1 MDSEKI
7 VSVSLGLLWIAGLA
21 GGYIVYSATEDVDRL
36 MQQVPVLERRANEAE
51 SRAKRLESKLDNE
64 QEGIAKVLESMQK
77 LLSNHE
83 SQLAVIEQRISRS
96 EIERKELSKDVKD
109 LLRVSYAMDA
119 KLNTFE
125 LAE

>member
-7 VSVSLGLLWIAGLA
+7 VSVSLGLLWVVGLA
-21 GGYIVYSATEDVDRL
+21 GGYIVHSATRDVSEL
-36 MQQVPVLERRANEAE
+36 MQKVPVLERRANEAE
-51 SRAKRLESKLDNE
+51 NKSKYLESKLDNE

-96 EIERKELSKDVKD
+96 EIERKELSADVKD

-125 LAE
+125 ISE

>member
-21 GGYIVYSATEDVDRL
+21 GGYIVYSATEDVSHL

-51 SRAKRLESKLDNE
+51 SRAMRLESKLDNE

-77 LLSNHE
+77 LLSSHE

-96 EIERKELSKDVKD
+96 EIERKELSNDVKD

-125 LAE
+125 VAE

>member
-1 MDSEKI
+1 MDSDKI
-7 VSVSLGLLWIAGLA
+7 VSASIGLLWIAGLA
-21 GGYIVYSATEDVDRL
+21 GGYIVYSATEDVNHL

-51 SRAKRLESKLDNE
+51 SRAMRLESKLDNE

-96 EIERKELSKDVKD
+96 EVERKELSNDVKD
-109 LLRVSYAMDA
+109 LLRVSYAMEA

-125 LAE
+125 IAE

>member
-7 VSVSLGLLWIAGLA
+7 VSVSLGLLWVAGLA
-21 GGYIVYSATEDVDRL
+21 GGYIVHSATQNVSEL
-36 MQQVPVLERRANEAE
+36 MQKVPVLERRANEAE
-51 SRAKRLESKLDNE
+51 NKSKYLESKLDNE
-64 QEGIAKVLESMQK
+64 QEGIAKVLESMQQ
-77 LLSNHE
+77 LLSSHE

-96 EIERKELSKDVKD
+96 EIERKELSSDVKD

-125 LAE
+125 VTE

>member
-7 VSVSLGLLWIAGLA
+7 VSASLGLLWIAGLA
-21 GGYIVYSATEDVDRL
+21 GGYIVYSATEDVDEL
-36 MQQVPVLERRANEAE
+36 MQQVPVLERRANEADL
-51 SRAKRLESKLDNE
+51 RARRLESKLDNE

-77 LLSNHE
+77 LLSSHE

-109 LLRVSYAMDA
+109 LLRVSYAMEA

-125 LAE
+125 VAK

>member
-7 VSVSLGLLWIAGLA
+7 VSVSIGLLWIAGLA
-21 GGYIVYSATEDVDRL
+21 GGYIVYSATEDVNHL

-51 SRAKRLESKLDNE
+51 SRAMRLESKLDNE

-83 SQLAVIEQRISRS
+83 SKLAVIEQRISRS
-96 EIERKELSKDVKD
+96 EVERKELSNDVKD

>member
-7 VSVSLGLLWIAGLA
+7 VSASLGLLWIAGLA
-21 GGYIVYSATEDVDRL
+21 GGYIVYSATEDVNHL
-36 MQQVPVLERRANEAE
+36 MQQVPVLERRANEADL
-51 SRAKRLESKLDNE
+51 RARRLESKLDNE

-77 LLSNHE
+77 LLSSHE

-109 LLRVSYAMDA
+109 LLRVSYAMEA
-119 KLNTFE
+119 TLNTFE
-125 LAE
+125 VAK

>member
-7 VSVSLGLLWIAGLA
+7 VSASLGLLWVAGLA
-21 GGYIVYSATEDVDRL
+21 GGYIVYSATEDVDEL
-36 MQQVPVLERRANEAE
+36 MQQVPVLERRANEAD

-77 LLSNHE
+77 LLSSHE

-96 EIERKELSKDVKD
+96 EVERKELSSDVKD
-109 LLRVSYAMDA
+109 LLIVSYAMDA

-125 LAE
+125 VAK

>member
-7 VSVSLGLLWIAGLA
+7 VSASLGLLWVAGLA
-21 GGYIVYSATEDVDRL
+21 GGYIVYSATEDVDEL
-36 MQQVPVLERRANEAE
+36 MQQVPVLERRANEAD
-51 SRAKRLESKLDNE
+51 SRAMRLESKLDNE

-96 EIERKELSKDVKD
+96 EVERKELSNDVKD
-109 LLRVSYAMDA
+109 LLRVSYAMEA

-125 LAE
+125 IAE

>member
-7 VSVSLGLLWIAGLA
+7 VSASLGLLWVAGLA
-21 GGYIVYSATEDVDRL
+21 GGYIVYSATEDVDKL
-36 MQQVPVLERRANEAE
+36 MQQVPVLERRANEAD
-51 SRAKRLESKLDNE
+51 SRAMRLESKLDNE

-96 EIERKELSKDVKD
+96 EVERKELSNDVKD

>member
-1 MDSEKI
+1 MDSDKI
-7 VSVSLGLLWIAGLA
+7 VSASLGLLWIAGLA
-21 GGYIVYSATEDVDRL
+21 GGYIVYSATEDVDHL
-36 MQQVPVLERRANEAE
+36 MQQVPVLERRANEAD
-51 SRAKRLESKLDNE
+51 SRAMRLESKLDNE

-77 LLSNHE
+77 LLSSHE

-96 EIERKELSKDVKD
+96 EVERKELSNDVKD

-125 LAE
+125 IAE

>member
-36 MQQVPVLERRANEAE
+36 MQQVPVLERRANEAD
-51 SRAKRLESKLDNE
+51 SRAMRLESKLDNE

-96 EIERKELSKDVKD
+96 EVERKELSNDVKD

>member
-7 VSVSLGLLWIAGLA
+7 VSASIGLLWMAGLA
-21 GGYIVYSATEDVDRL
+21 GGYIVYSATEDVDHL
-36 MQQVPVLERRANEAE
+36 MQQVPVLERRANEAD
-51 SRAKRLESKLDNE
+51 SRAMRLESKLDNE

-96 EIERKELSKDVKD
+96 EIERKELSSDVKD

-125 LAE
+125 ITE

>member
-21 GGYIVYSATEDVDRL
+21 GGYIVYSATEDVNHL

-51 SRAKRLESKLDNE
+51 SRAMRLESKLDNE

-77 LLSNHE
+77 LLSSHE

-96 EIERKELSKDVKD
+96 EVERKELSNDVKD

-125 LAE
+125 VAE

>member
-7 VSVSLGLLWIAGLA
+7 VSASIGLLWIAGLA

-51 SRAKRLESKLDNE
+51 SRAMRLESKLDNE

-77 LLSNHE
+77 LLSSHE

-96 EIERKELSKDVKD
+96 EVERKELSTDVKD

-125 LAE
+125 ISE

>member
-7 VSVSLGLLWIAGLA
+7 VSASLGLLWVAGLA
-21 GGYIVYSATEDVDRL
+21 GGYIVYSATEDVDEL
-36 MQQVPVLERRANEAE
+36 MQQVPVLERRANEAD

-77 LLSNHE
+77 LLSSHE

-96 EIERKELSKDVKD
+96 EVERKELSNDVKD

>member
-21 GGYIVYSATEDVDRL
+21 GGYIVYSATEDVNHL

-51 SRAKRLESKLDNE
+51 SRAMRLESKLDNE

-77 LLSNHE
+77 LLSSHE

-96 EIERKELSKDVKD
+96 EIERKELSNDVKD

>member
-21 GGYIVYSATEDVDRL
+21 GGYIVYSATEDVNHL

-51 SRAKRLESKLDNE
+51 SRAMRLESKLDNE

-77 LLSNHE
+77 LLSSHE

-96 EIERKELSKDVKD
+96 EIERKELSNDVKD

-125 LAE
+125 IAE

>member
-7 VSVSLGLLWIAGLA
+7 VSISLGLLWVVGLA
-21 GGYIVYSATEDVDRL
+21 GGYIVHSSTQDVNEL
-36 MQQVPVLERRANEAE
+36 MQRVPVLERRANEAE
-51 SRAKRLESKLDNE
+51 NKSKYLESKLDNE

-96 EIERKELSKDVKD
+96 EVERKELSSDVKD
-109 LLRVSYAMDA
+109 LLRVTYAMDA

-125 LAE
+125 ITE

>member
-21 GGYIVYSATEDVDRL
+21 GGYIVYSATEDVNHL

-51 SRAKRLESKLDNE
+51 SRAMRLESKLDNE

-77 LLSNHE
+77 LLSSHE

-96 EIERKELSKDVKD
+96 EVERKELSNDVKD

>member
-7 VSVSLGLLWIAGLA
+7 VSASLGLLWIAGLA
-21 GGYIVYSATEDVDRL
+21 GGYIVYSATEDVNHL

-51 SRAKRLESKLDNE
+51 SRAMRLESKLDNE

-77 LLSNHE
+77 LLSSHE

-96 EIERKELSKDVKD
+96 EVERKELSNDVKD